1 MVRQLGFI
9 RHTFSCCPS
18 FVRYD
23 YVFRIFAVAFILII
37 QLMTSL
43 PAQAAPFNL
52 DRSSIAASG
61 GSSQGGNFSLKA
73 SHIKSGT
80 SGISNGGGFRIL
92 AGYIYTLNRG
102 DRDSDTIADLT
113 DNCPTL
119 GNTGQQNLDM
129 DAFGDVCDADVD
141 GDSIL
146 NGADPDDDN
155 DGMHDSFEISFGLNP
170 YSPTDAGLDPD
181 NDGLTSLE
189 EFELNPNLNPND
201 PDTDGDG
208 IDDGLDSDPIM
219 TNNTCVGAD
228 PTFIDDVSSDIQCAA
243 SNSIIVE
250 LTLPDSVQTSGHLRL
265 IAPMV
270 IFKPGFKVQGQLN
283 VRSTHPCAACGP

>member
-1 MVRQLGFI
+1 MAMLCGYGLNAFAAEGGDF
-9 RHTFSCCPS
+9 TLYPS
-18 FVRYD
+18 TV
-23 YVFRIFAVAFILII
+23 
-37 QLMTSL
+37 SSSSGS
-43 PAQAAPFNL
+43 AQAGDFK
-52 DRSSIAASG
+52 IT
-61 GSSQGGNFSLKA
+61 A
-73 SHIKSGT
+73 SHIGLGAFGEST
-80 SGISNGGGFRIL
+80 GGDFRVL